1 MWKKGLMKYEEEIN
15 EGGIECNDAFQSKE
29 PLIIEDIN
37 DIFSLGVE
45 GLKCWFATLEL
56 AYDFYNQYAKMK
68 GFVVCKGTI
77 LRNKKGEEL
86 QQTFVC
92 HDQGY
97 REDRGLTPS
106 K

>member
-1 MWKKGLMKYEEEIN
+1 MKGMKRLGMWKNGLMKYEEEIN

-56 AYDFYNQYAKMK
+56 AYDFYN
-68 GFVVCKGTI
+68 
-77 LRNKKGEEL
+77 
-86 QQTFVC
+86 
-92 HDQGY
+92 
-97 REDRGLTPS
+97 
-106 K
+106 